1 MQPLEFYD
9 PSQPRSK
16 DGKWS
21 KWGSQ
26 SANPAKVGERPR
38 GAAPWGKDDNEP
50 YRVAQKLFDHT
61 LSDGTQSRVAMLGDV
76 IRHEDGTP
84 AIVTVHGKLVN
95 PDLRDEDGRPVV
107 GTFTRQ
113 IRYDQNTGEI
123 TVQHESLGINAH
135 AQGRGIGNEF
145 VEASLR
151 AYDQAGISEITVH
164 AAGTVGRYNWARQGF
179 RIYPEYDRQSAI
191 AQMLAHVNHMMNKR
205 NVMDLTKEQQRQ
217 VHNEIV
223 ALKKANDAGEDV
235 QPRHIAAIGKSV
247 VTNPTKDGSL
257 EWPGK
262 VGMLTGDSWD
272 GHYVIN
278 REPGTETV
286 SMLDVIEFYD
296 PSQPRA
302 TDGKWKRWSGVS
314 ADPATVGPIRARFP
328 SDDEWLRDEGFD
340 SEEAFLTSW
349 YAHDLPDGY
358 RSSVLRVSPALDKF
372 GGTYGPS
379 SDGPM
384 RWKIEGK
391 ILTPSGHEA
400 GRFKRKIEYN
410 RETRELSVT
419 HDILVIDTDHQG
431 KGLADAFNAQSVAK
445 YQEYG
450 VRDIKLHAAMN
461 VGGYAWARQGFR
473 IFPEGERQNEITQ
486 LLKRADHALEDA
498 DELTD
503 ENRLAIRKEL
513 KALKKANADGEDVQ
527 PIHIAALGEKVQQYE
542 VNKPGKDPY
551 RSWVGKSALL
561 GSGWIGH
568 YVIDPKAPIVGSSTC
583 LHHASLR
590 PKYGANIELLDVLG
604 RRMGW
609 TPLA

>member
-1 MQPLEFYD
+1 
-9 PSQPRSK
+9 
-16 DGKWS
+16 
-21 KWGSQ
+21 
-26 SANPAKVGERPR
+26 
-38 GAAPWGKDDNEP
+38 
-50 YRVAQKLFDHT
+50 
-61 LSDGTQSRVAMLGDV
+61 
-76 IRHEDGTP
+76 
-84 AIVTVHGKLVN
+84 
-95 PDLRDEDGRPVV
+95 
-107 GTFTRQ
+107 
-113 IRYDQNTGEI
+113 
-123 TVQHESLGINAH
+123 
-135 AQGRGIGNEF
+135 
-145 VEASLR
+145 LR
-151 AYDQAGISEITVH
+151 AYDQAGISEITTH

-179 RIYPEYDRQSAI
+179 RIYPEEDRQANI
-191 AQMLAHVNHMMNKR
+191 GRMLTHVDMQNRN
-205 NVMDLTKEQQRQ
+205 NVMDLTDDQQRQ
-217 VHNEIV
+217 VRDEIV
-223 ALKKANDAGEDV
+223 ALKQANDAGEDV
-235 QPRHIAAIGKSV
+235 QPRHIAAIGKTVASGQWL
-247 VTNPTKDGSL
+247 DGSPT
-257 EWPGK
+257 WPGK
-262 VGMLTGDSWD
+262 SAMLTGESWD

-286 SMLDVIEFYD
+286 SALDVVEFYD
-296 PSQPRA
+296 ASQPRA
-302 TDGKWKRWSGVS
+302 ADGKWKRWSGVS
-314 ADPATVGPIRARFP
+314 ADPATVAPVRARFP

-340 SEEAFLTSW
+340 SEEAFLTTW
-349 YAHDLPDGY
+349 YAHDLPEGY

-410 RETRELSVT
+410 RDTRELSVT

-431 KGLADAFNAQSVAK
+431 KGLADAFNAEAVAK

-473 IFPEGERQNEITQ
+473 IFPEGERENEINQ

-498 DELTD
+498 YELTD
-503 ENRLAIRKEL
+503 ESRLAIRKEL
-513 KALKKANADGEDVQ
+513 KALKKANSAGEDVQ

-561 GSGWIGH
+561 GSGWMGH
-568 YVIDPKAPIVGSSTC
+568 YVIDPKAPIVGSITC

-590 PKYGANIELLDVLG
+590 PKYGGNIELLNVLG